1 MKLSQAQQNAVGM
14 AIKASVS
21 ILSGYAGTGK
31 TTTLKAIIERLSG
44 RKRILC
50 VAPTG
55 KAAKRMSECTGIEA
69 VTIHRALEP
78 VMDMDG
84 NFRFTRGPSRKIDA
98 DFIITDEMSMDGSA
112 LLASLFAAIDTTRT
126 QVLLVGDPGQLPP
139 VTPGAPFRDMI
150 ASGRIPITMLAE
162 VFRNSGGI
170 IQAATAI
177 RDFRSLAA
185 PVEKI
190 DLDAGVNFR
199 HFEISEPGEIIST
212 VKRLHEWAVKN
223 GFDPLWDTQVITPT
237 NGKSALGCDNLN
249 AELRFH
255 LVQGEAVKGCPYR
268 IGEKIIQLK
277 NSMVPA
283 DDPDTIGKAEVPV
296 VNGDIG
302 IVTDITEKKIH
313 VTFFDPSREV
323 LISRQANDLRH
334 AFAVTCHKMQ
344 GSESPVVIIPV
355 HQSTSFIVNNPWI
368 YTAITRGQTAVF
380 TVGQWAVVERAIGRR
395 GDSRKTF
402 LQEKLGG

>member
-1 MKLSQAQQNAVGM
+1 MKLSAAQQNAVGM
-14 AIKASVS
+14 AINSSVS

-31 TTTLKAIIERLSG
+31 TTTLKAIIDRLSG
-44 RKRILC
+44 RKKILC

-84 NFRFTRGPSRKIDA
+84 NFRFTRGASRKIEV
-98 DFIITDEMSMDGSA
+98 DFIIADETSMDGLS
-112 LLASLFAAIDTTRT
+112 LMASLLDAVDTTRT
-126 QVLLVGDPGQLPP
+126 QILFVGDPGQLPP

-150 ASGRIPITMLAE
+150 ASGRIPITMLTE

-185 PVEKI
+185 PTEKI

-199 HFEISEPGEIIST
+199 HLEMSEPGEIISM
-212 VKRLHEWAVKN
+212 VKRLHEWAKNN

-249 AELRFH
+249 AELRFN
-255 LVQGEAVKGCPYR
+255 LVHGDPVKGCPYR
-268 IGEKIIQLK
+268 SGEKVIQLK
-277 NSMVPA
+277 NAMLK
-283 DDPDTIGKAEVPV
+283 DEHGDEDVPV

-302 IVTDITEKKIH
+302 IVTDIDEKKIY
-313 VTFFDPSREV
+313 VTFFDPSRDV
-323 LISRQANDLRH
+323 AISRTANDLRH

-402 LQEKLGG
+402 LNEKFGG